1 MRNFFVRLFM
11 AVSVWTLSSGVWAV
25 DVVSVFTL
33 QAPKGQWIVRAI
45 THASAC
51 PSISWDGQASLPM
64 QLRAPQGTVPVRSD
78 TAQSDSK
85 PSVFD
90 VSTCE
95 AVWPVQAKS
104 ARIDGQ
110 AVPAP
115 PRNIQR
121 IVIVAD
127 TGCRM
132 KASENAFQDC
142 NDADHWPWAQ
152 VALSAAQRRPDLVVH
167 IGDIH
172 YRESPCP
179 SDRKGCAGATWGYG
193 WDAWRDDFFR
203 PAAPLLASAPWL
215 FVRGNHESCFRA
227 GQGWFRFVDALPWT
241 LERSCN
247 DPANDMQGDFS
258 DPFAVAISERT
269 QFIVFDSSKS
279 SGKPYKSNDP
289 AFLKYQAQMKRVA
302 ELAQL
307 KPENFFI
314 NHHPLLAAAPSKDPK
329 VFKPAGS
336 GGLQSAFASIEP
348 DRLFPS
354 GVNVAMHGH
363 VHLFE
368 ALSFQ
373 SDHPVSLVMGNSG
386 SLNEGFAPHAV
397 TASDRIY
404 KEAVVDDYASRS
416 EYGFAT
422 LDRMTDAGKEFWQL
436 TEYTPQG
443 QAVIECRIQN
453 NKSRCQKL
461 AMK

>member
-1 MRNFFVRLFM
+1 MRNSFLRLM
-11 AVSVWTLSSGVWAV
+11 AAFWVLSYSGGVWASGV
-25 DVVSVFTL
+25 AAVFTL

-45 THASAC
+45 TYAPTC
-51 PSISWDGQASLPM
+51 PGISWDGQVSVPM
-64 QLRAPQGTVPVRSD
+64 QLRVQQGTVPVRSD
-78 TAQSDSK
+78 VAQSDSK

-95 AVWPVQAKS
+95 VIWPTQAKS
-104 ARIDGQ
+104 ARIEGQ

-115 PRNIQR
+115 PHNIQR
-121 IVIVAD
+121 ILIVAD
-127 TGCRM
+127 TGCRL

-142 NDADHWPWAQ
+142 NDADKWPWTQ
-152 VALSAAQRRPDLVVH
+152 VAQSAAQRRPDLVVH

-179 SDRKGCAGATWGYG
+179 SDHKGCAGATWGYG
-193 WDAWRDDFFR
+193 WDAWRDDFFK

-215 FVRGNHESCFRA
+215 FVRGNHESCYRA
-227 GQGWFRFVDALPWT
+227 GQGWFRFVDALPWSV
-241 LERSCN
+241 ERSCN
-247 DPANDMQGDFS
+247 DPADDMQGDFS
-258 DPFAVAISERT
+258 EPFAAAVSERT

-279 SGKPYKSNDP
+279 SGKPYKSTDP
-289 AFLKYQAQMKRVA
+289 AFVKYQAQMKSVA
-302 ELAQL
+302 ELTKL

-314 NHHPLLAAAPSKDPK
+314 NHHPLLAAAPGKDPH

-354 GVNVAMHGH
+354 GVSVTMHGH

-386 SLNEGFAPHAV
+386 SMNEGFAPHAV
-397 TASDRIY
+397 TPSDRIY

-422 LDRMTDAGKEFWQL
+422 LDRMTDAGKDYWQL

-443 QAVIECRIQN
+443 QAVIQCRIQN

-461 AMK
+461 ALK